1 MSQDIIQHTG
11 TTTVR
16 SEIEMLK
23 IEIDVLNARLF
34 HMEKLSDQHVKVI
47 NDMSKAHNAAIT
59 TTQKIIKELAQSV
72 SSLLET
78 TKSLATDLYTLQAE
92 CEDLRPTP
100 KKK

>member
-23 IEIDVLNARLF
+23 IEIDLLNSRLF

-72 SSLLET
+72 SSLIET
-78 TKSLATDLYTLQAE
+78 TKSLATDVHMIQMDYDE
-92 CEDLRPTP
+92 LRYPV